1 MIRNN
6 KRRRLRLLQGKALL
20 LLISFLAPL
29 SLENNHQFNL
39 GFGLVAAFRVQAV
52 AVPIKQS
59 KENIFKNKRQ
69 QQQTK
74 DDEINN
80 KHLGKGSEN
89 SSPKITNN
97 RAVRNLL
104 LSPLNLVNGAY
115 YLHLHYLDIAWLVF
129 SRAAT
134 VLLGTF
140 AVMGAT
146 GAWAPE
152 HVHEFLF
159 SSFTRYMGALYA
171 GACCYLIPCLAISAL
186 IFGPPFAMVF
196 GIITK
201 SDVDPLVVTAFDYL
215 QHLREVSPAWRE
227 VSPVL
232 EEWGKRA

>member
-1 MIRNN
+1 MIRIN

-29 SLENNHQFNL
+29 SFENNRRFNL
-39 GFGLVAAFRVQAV
+39 GFGPFRVHAV

-80 KHLGKGSEN
+80 KHLGKESEN

-115 YLHLHYLDIAWLVF
+115 YLNLYYLDIAWLVF
-129 SRAAT
+129 SSAAT

-152 HVHEFLF
+152 HVHEFL
-159 SSFTRYMGALYA
+159 L
-171 GACCYLIPCLAISAL
+171 
-186 IFGPPFAMVF
+186 
-196 GIITK
+196 
-201 SDVDPLVVTAFDYL
+201 
-215 QHLREVSPAWRE
+215 
-227 VSPVL
+227 
-232 EEWGKRA
+232 